1 MSRVVVTGATD
12 GIGLESV
19 RELLAAGHGRY
30 VKRFEVQVANLEASD
45 LAVQGGLIVRLAEI
59 TGVALP
65 R

>member
-19 RELLAAGHGRY
+19 RQLLAAGHGRY
-30 VKRFEVQVANLEASD
+30 VMRFEVQVANLEASD
-45 LAVQGGLIVRLAEI
+45 LAVKGGLLAGLAEI
-59 TGVALP
+59 TGVELP